1 MSKAI
6 DFQPILYKNFPY
18 STALGDENYPLTGS
32 SANTMTGSSAHPLN
46 ASSARK
52 NYFEH
57 CLNGLALL
65 FQQSKAGRWLELIS
79 AVLSF
84 GCLVV
89 LLVQM
94 GTGGPA
100 SVRLTQEVL
109 LYTNAVSLTNAMH
122 HLNFEY
128 ERWCDSDFRMN
139 LEVPTWDPKNVNR
152 HPLDVLDVFHN
163 PKKKKSDGFL
173 QGISTSVDIHYTTI
187 DLFFIAVPIFVFSF
201 LFQFA
206 RYWFYWTEKNPKGW
220 YKPWLGPEFSR
231 WTEYLCTAPLQIFLV
246 CVAFG
251 TTNISTLL
259 GQVGMQ
265 AALVL
270 FGYDIEQQIK
280 KIYKRKTKTTDSKT
294 RFHNILGWKDLRL
307 YVYLGVSWL
316 LHALIWSVILGRF
329 YLQERQGELCEK
341 QKDFRMPQAVTFIVW
356 SQFGSFTC
364 FGVVCTLQACLARPT
379 IRQSTYGEHHY
390 NGEDKY
396 NLTYY
401 QRWNTFSLVYAIL
414 SITAKTFLEV
424 GFVWVVSIYKPFEL
438 ASPANIESGFMVN
451 RANQTCFSIVPQ
463 PVSMH
468 HG

>member
-6 DFQPILYKNFPY
+6 DFQQPTNFPY
-18 STALGDENYPLTGS
+18 STTPSQDESLALN
-32 SANTMTGSSAHPLN
+32 GSSAHKEN
-46 ASSARK
+46 KK
-52 NYFEH
+52 NCF
-57 CLNGLALL
+57 GLAHW
-65 FQQSKAGRWLELIS
+65 FQQSTAGRWLELIS

-89 LLVQM
+89 LLCQW
-94 GTGGPA
+94 GSGGPA
-100 SVRLTQEVL
+100 TVRLTQEVL
-109 LYTNAVSLTNAMH
+109 LYTNEVSLTNAMH

-139 LEVPTWDPKNVNR
+139 LEVPTWDPENVDR
-152 HPLDVLDVFHN
+152 HPLDVTPFHN
-163 PKKKKSDGFL
+163 PKKKKKDLVL
-173 QGISTSVDIHYTTI
+173 QGISTSIDIHYTTI
-187 DLFFIAVPIFVFSF
+187 DLFFIAVSIFVFSC

-206 RYWFYWTEKNPKGW
+206 RYRFYSTEANPNGW
-220 YKPWLGPEFSR
+220 YKPSLGPEFSR

-280 KIYKRKTKTTDSKT
+280 KIYKRALKQNKQDTK
-294 RFHNILGWKDLRL
+294 RFHNIFGVVNLRL

-341 QKDFRMPQAVTFIVW
+341 QKDFRMPPAVTFIVW

-364 FGVVCTLQACLARPT
+364 FGVVCTWQAISAA
-379 IRQSTYGEHHY
+379 IWGKNMSKDKQS
-390 NGEDKY
+390 KAWK
-396 NLTYY
+396 
-401 QRWNTFSLVYAIL
+401 RVSFVYAFL

-438 ASPANIESGFMVN
+438 ASPANIQSGFMVN
-451 RANQTCFSIVPQ
+451 STNQTCFSIVHEA
-463 PVSMH
+463 VSIQ

>member
-6 DFQPILYKNFPY
+6 DFQPILYKKFPY
-18 STALGDENYPLTGS
+18 STAGTNDPVVVPGDPADEYHDSHDIQAYMNSVKQY
-32 SANTMTGSSAHPLN
+32 NV
-46 ASSARK
+46 
-52 NYFEH
+52 
-57 CLNGLALL
+57 
-65 FQQSKAGRWLELIS
+65 GRIRELIS

-89 LLVQM
+89 LLWQW
-94 GTGGPA
+94 GSGGPA
-100 SVRLTQEVL
+100 TVRLTQEVL
-109 LYTNAVSLTNAMH
+109 LYTNEVSLTNAMH

-152 HPLDVLDVFHN
+152 HPLDVLHN

-187 DLFFIAVPIFVFSF
+187 NLFFIAVPIFVFSC
-201 LFQFA
+201 LFQLA
-206 RYWFYWTEKNPKGW
+206 RYRYYCTETNHEGW
-220 YKPWLGPEFSR
+220 YKPSLGPEFSR

-280 KIYKRKTKTTDSKT
+280 KIYKRGLKPNKQHTK
-294 RFHNILGWKDLRL
+294 RFHNIFGFVNLRL

-364 FGVVCTLQACLARPT
+364 FGVVCTWQAISAISATKKISKEEQLKAWT
-379 IRQSTYGEHHY
+379 
-390 NGEDKY
+390 K
-396 NLTYY
+396 
-401 QRWNTFSLVYAIL
+401 FSAQYAFL